1 MELVLG
7 LFGLPLAEVAL
18 IRTIVRLSS
27 SLGATWTVAEAGPC
41 DVLLLGEL
49 GDSVCPPPET
59 TVITVTRRGEVGNGN
74 VLNRPIRAEDLI
86 DMLNSEAAQR
96 AGRRDVNASAA
107 TPVEADV
114 AMPISISLHQHAR
127 LRRWPPSAL
136 LTSRPGY
143 VQLATLLARQPMS
156 VTRLATLAARPLQD
170 CEAFLRELDA
180 NALLQWERREVS
192 GSKPRPPHNTSAHT
206 LFSRIR
212 HKLGIVRS
220 TA

>member
-59 TVITVTRRGEVGNGN
+59 TVITVTRRGEAGTGN

-86 DMLNSEAAQR
+86 DLLNHEAGQR
-96 AGRRDVNASAA
+96 GRRNGIAGAKIA
-107 TPVEADV
+107 VEADV
-114 AMPISISLHQHAR
+114 AAPISISLHQHAR

-192 GSKPRPPHNTSAHT
+192 GSKPRQPHNTSAHT